1 MTSKRLSELEDGQKA
16 RIVKINLAG
25 DIRRRLSDMGLVNG
39 GEIQLERVAPL
50 GDPIEIKVKGYDLS
64 LRKEVASKIEVIPED
79 MRLTS
84 VPIGIKVTVSR
95 FRGSREAGRKLADM
109 GFVIGTQV
117 IVIENQGECP
127 LLLNLGGPL
136 VTLGRGMAE
145 KIMVKDNVKD
155 S

>member
-1 MTSKRLSELEDGQKA
+1 MTSKRLSELEAGQKA

-64 LRKEVASKIEVIPED
+64 LRKEVASEIEVIPED

-84 VPIGIKVTVSR
+84 VPIGIKVTISR
-95 FRGSREAGRKLADM
+95 LKGSQEADRKLADM
-109 GFVIGTQV
+109 GFTIGTQV
-117 IVIENQGECP
+117 IVIENPGEGP
-127 LLLNLGGPL
+127 LLLSLGGPL
-136 VTLGRGMAE
+136 LTLGRGMAE

-155 S
+155 N

>member
-64 LRKEVASKIEVIPED
+64 LRKEVASEIEVIPED

-84 VPIGIKVTVSR
+84 VPPGIKVTVSR
-95 FRGSREAGRKLADM
+95 LRGSRETGRKLADM

-145 KIMVKDNVKD
+145 KILVKDNVKD

>member
-25 DIRRRLSDMGLVNG
+25 DIRKRLSDMGLVNG

-64 LRKEVASKIEVIPED
+64 LRKEVASEIEVIPED

-95 FRGSREAGRKLADM
+95 FRGGREAGRKLADM

-145 KIMVKDNVKD
+145 KILVKDNVKD